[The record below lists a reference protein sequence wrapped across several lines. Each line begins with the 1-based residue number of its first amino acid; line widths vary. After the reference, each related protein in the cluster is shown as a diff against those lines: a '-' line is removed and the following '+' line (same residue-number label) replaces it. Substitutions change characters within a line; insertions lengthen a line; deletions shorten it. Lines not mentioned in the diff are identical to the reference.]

1 MRVVAAENFWG
12 SIAAQIAGDEADV
25 ASVITNPDADPHDY
39 EPTADD
45 ARAIASAQL
54 VIENGIGYDT
64 WAQKLL
70 DAESSAATVLDVGK
84 LVGVTAGGNPHQWY
98 SRASVEKFIDRVTED
113 LQRLDP
119 PHRSDYERN
128 AREYRSKGLAEYTAL
143 ISQIKSRY
151 GGTQIGA
158 SESIVA
164 LWAETLGLKMV
175 TPEAFVDAVAEGNEP
190 TAADK
195 AIVDAQI
202 HERQIKVFVFNSQN
216 STPDVQR
223 LVDAARAERI
233 PVTTVT
239 ETLTPAKATFQEWQV
254 GELRALLG
262 ALQKASG

>member
-1 MRVVAAENFWG
+1 VAAENFWG
-12 SIAAQIAGDEADV
+12 SIAAQIAGNDADV
-25 ASVITNPDADPHDY
+25 TSIITNPDADPHAY

-70 DAESSAATVLDVGK
+70 DAESSAGTVLDVGK
-84 LVGVTAGGNPHQWY
+84 VVGVSAGGNPHQWY
-98 SRASVEKFIDRVTED
+98 SQASVEKFINRVTED
-113 LQRLDP
+113 LQHLDP
-119 PHRSDYERN
+119 SHRSDYERN
-128 AREYRSKGLAEYTAL
+128 ARAYRSTGLAEYSAL
-143 ISQIKSRY
+143 ISQIKHKYAGRS
-151 GGTQIGA
+151 IGA

-164 LWAETLGLKMV
+164 LWATTLGLNMV
-175 TPEAFVDAVAEGNEP
+175 TPESFLNAVAEGNEP

-195 AIVDAQI
+195 ATVDAQI
-202 HERQIKVFVFNSQN
+202 HDRQIKVFVFNSQN

-223 LVDAARAERI
+223 LVGAARAEHI

-254 GELRALLG
+254 RELRALLA
-262 ALQKASG
+262 ALEKASG